1 MIGATEVDETFIGG
15 KVKNMHLM
23 KKIRKQLQGEIKGGG
38 WVGKAIV
45 MGVLQRNKQDS
56 QVRPVVLAE
65 LRKTDTDEH
74 LKNNVEAGEKIYT
87 DEAQHYKYLP
97 DYANEFIDHSE
108 AYVKGAV
115 HVNGL
120 ENFWCLLKR
129 SLAGTYVSV
138 EPFHLQA
145 YVDEQAYRFNN
156 RKSTP
161 AQRFADVMANVYGKR
176 VTWNDLTGKDG
187 DERTPIEKW

>member
-1 MIGATEVDETFIGG
+1 MIGATEVNETFIGG
-15 KVKNMHLM
+15 KVKNMYLM

-97 DYANEFIDHSE
+97 DYANEFI
-108 AYVKGAV
+108 V
-115 HVNGL
+115 L
-120 ENFWCLLKR
+120 
-129 SLAGTYVSV
+129 
-138 EPFHLQA
+138 
-145 YVDEQAYRFNN
+145 
-156 RKSTP
+156 ST
-161 AQRFADVMANVYGKR
+161 
-176 VTWNDLTGKDG
+176 
-187 DERTPIEKW
+187 